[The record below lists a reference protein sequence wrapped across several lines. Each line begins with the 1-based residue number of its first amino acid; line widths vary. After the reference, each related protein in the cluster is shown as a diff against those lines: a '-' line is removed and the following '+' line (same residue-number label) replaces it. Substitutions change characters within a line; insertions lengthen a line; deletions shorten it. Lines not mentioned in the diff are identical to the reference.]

1 MADLAEVMTVNMD
14 RVVADHTNL
23 PDRYNFALPLVGREM
38 EPDSHMGDENAP
50 TIEDGVEQLGLR
62 LEPAK
67 GPVERL
73 MIDHIER
80 PEEN

>member
-1 MADLAEVMTVNMD
+1 
-14 RVVADHTNL
+14 
-23 PDRYNFALPLVGREM
+23 M